1 MKVTPEVTKAGG
13 NITTKFL
20 IDEGPRDVI
29 GAFRIEGNQSVP
41 VEKLAP
47 KGLNIAEGQPY
58 SAKKVDQDRN
68 QIIAQYLRTGYLNAS
83 FRARAV
89 KINNDPHKL
98 EVVYEITEGPR
109 VTIDSVATLGALRT
123 RQSVIDRTTQ
133 LRPEN
138 PLREDDLFSAESK
151 LYNLNIFDWAEI
163 DPRRQITTQTE

>member
-1 MKVTPEVTKAGG
+1 M
-13 NITTKFL
+13 
-20 IDEGPRDVI
+20 
-29 GAFRIEGNQSVP
+29 
-41 VEKLAP
+41 
-47 KGLNIAEGQPY
+47 
-58 SAKKVDQDRN
+58 
-68 QIIAQYLRTGYLNAS
+68 NAS

-123 RQSVIDRTTQ
+123 RQSLIDRTTQ
-133 LRPEN
+133 LKPEN

-163 DPRRQITTQTE
+163 DPRRQITTQTR